1 MTKPI
6 SRLIKKQKNK
16 QTNRKLIVGTSCDKS
31 FKKKKPARKQ

>member
-16 QTNRKLIVGTSCDKS
+16 QTNRKKRILITKS
-31 FKKKKPARKQ
+31 KDSYKKYKD